1 MTYGLIIRV
10 RPIRRE
16 NMKKME
22 AILLLG
28 VFAFSLNADT
38 LNTLGPS
45 IYSVQLKTNGLFA
58 ISSLLPGTMMS
69 VKKMINSNKG
79 YRISVGVSAGVLN
92 SQQGANGELTRDYT
106 IDSFSISLHAS
117 YLTYPYRDGNLYLYV
132 GAGPFGRYSY
142 NRVKDISQSKET
154 NNYTIG
160 MDFFPGIEWFIIKHL
175 SLLLE
180 YDVDC
185 YYQYS
190 RTKTDIPGSNFQ
202 IDPDRVRS
210 FNLEYST
217 VFIGFSIYL

>member
-1 MTYGLIIRV
+1 
-10 RPIRRE
+10 
-16 NMKKME
+16 MKKME
-22 AILLLG
+22 ALLLLG

-45 IYSVQLKTNGLFA
+45 IYSVQLKTNGLIA
-58 ISSLLPGTMMS
+58 VSTLLPGTMMS
-69 VKKMINSNKG
+69 VKKMVNSNKG
-79 YRISVGVSAGVLN
+79 YRISIGVSAGVLN

-117 YLTYPYRDGNLYLYV
+117 HLKYPYHNGNLYLYV

-180 YDVDC
+180 YSVDC
-185 YYQYS
+185 YYQYI
-190 RTKTDIPGSNFQ
+190 TYKTDIPGSNLE
-202 IDPDRVRS
+202 IVPDRARS
-210 FNLEYST
+210 FNLEYNT
-217 VFIGFSIYL
+217 VFVGFSIYL